1 MEKPVVCV
9 RIGTTFQQLAGDVID
24 ALIANNQYSQALEL
38 NSILLDAPNVE
49 SALNNLLSYVTLNIQ

>member
-1 MEKPVVCV
+1 MVCV